1 MYVIVRN
8 GLFYSRTKTYPMM
21 DIREHP
27 KTVFV
32 YDRFLRNAEWF
43 ELECEANK
51 VCRRVN
57 GQEVIQ
63 LSEAT
68 RQRLLL
74 IKRNR
79 KGE

>member
-1 MYVIVRN
+1 
-8 GLFYSRTKTYPMM
+8 MM

-74 IKRNR
+74 KNEVEKENKNEGRNY
-79 KGE
+79 